1 MCFEFLGGG
10 GGDDIGEPEFV
21 LEIVDSFIDI
31 VAICGA
37 SSVTGN
43 LKKSPIMIFLLHC
56 GFLLDMMNIG
66 MATIVPM
73 QW

>member
-43 LKKSPIMIFLLHC
+43 LKKSPIMIFLMHC
-56 GFLLDMMNIG
+56 SFLIDV
-66 MATIVPM
+66 TIPLTHVSYPF
-73 QW
+73 

>member
-21 LEIVDSFIDI
+21 LEIVDSFVDI

-37 SSVTGN
+37 SSVAGN
-43 LKKSPIMIFLLHC
+43 LKSHQL
-56 GFLLDMMNIG
+56 
-66 MATIVPM
+66 
-73 QW
+73 